1 MRIEPGDLKIMNAA
15 IAFDKASRILGPGAA
30 GMRLSSDE
38 FDQGEFVEGWRYE
51 LIDGVLV
58 VNPAPL
64 PQERGPN
71 ERLGHWLLQ
80 YQEFHPQGSALVDT
94 LPEHDILVHHQRRR
108 ADRAIWVGVKQPLD
122 YAQTPTIAVEFVSQ
136 GKRNWL
142 RDYEQKKDEY
152 AAIGIKEYWVINRF
166 ARSLT
171 VFVTGQGEKVFNEQ
185 AVYSTPLLPGFELSM
200 AKLLAVA
207 DRYAGM

>member
-1 MRIEPGDLKIMNAA
+1 MNAA
-15 IAFDKASRILGPGAA
+15 IAVEKTIPILGPGAA
-30 GMRLSSDE
+30 GTRLSPEE

-71 ERLGHWLLQ
+71 ERLGYWLLH
-80 YQEFHPQGSALVDT
+80 YQEFHPQGSVLVDT
-94 LPEHDILVHHQRRR
+94 LPEHDILVDQQRRR
-108 ADRAIWVGVKQPLD
+108 ADRAIWIGVSQPID

-142 RDYEQKKDEY
+142 RDYEHKRAEY

-171 VFVTGQGEKVFNEQ
+171 VFIAGQGEQVFNEQ
-185 AVYSTPLLPGFELSM
+185 AVYRTALLPGFELSM
-200 AKLLAVA
+200 AKLMAVA
-207 DRYAGM
+207 DRYARE